1 MREVRAAAPSDWE
14 AIADIFWRGVSEG
27 AAPRYDV
34 AQRAAWLPE
43 RPDAAAFAARLAGQR
58 VWVSVDGEPSGFAS
72 LTADGYLDFLYVL
85 PEHRGD
91 GTAAALL
98 AVVVNAALAAGLT
111 RLTVRA
117 SDMARPFLARHG
129 WHVVAPAPQT
139 RGGVTLP
146 ATDMALT
153 LSAEALA
160 AE

>member
-1 MREVRAAAPSDWE
+1 MREVRAAAPADRE

-27 AAPRYDV
+27 AAPRYDA

-58 VWVSVDGEPSGFAS
+58 VWVSAGRAPTGFAT
-72 LTADGYLDFLYVL
+72 LRADGYLDFLYVL

-91 GTAAALL
+91 GTADALL
-98 AVVVNAALAAGLT
+98 AVAVNAALAAGLG
-111 RLTVRA
+111 RLTTRA
-117 SDMARPFLARHG
+117 SDMARPFFARHG
-129 WHVVAPAPQT
+129 WHAVAPAPQT
-139 RGGVTLP
+139 RGGVTVP

-153 LSAEALA
+153 LSARAHA